1 MRTRRR
7 CLAALV
13 LIALLPP
20 GAPSAQTDEDLQ
32 RIKRQ
37 FSGQQILVT
46 YRDGEAVYGTYY
58 FIDFHLCP
66 SGQYL
71 SFGQSRKQTVLGNEQ
86 VNNWRDQGRW
96 DVLRDRGQIGLAS
109 LSVSGERNYLAL
121 RMLPDG
127 GIRSDGR
134 ASIQPQGRAECR

>member
-1 MRTRRR
+1 MTTRRR
-7 CLAALV
+7 CLAALA
-13 LIALLPP
+13 LTALLPP

-32 RIKRQ
+32 RIKRH

-66 SGQYL
+66 SSQYL
-71 SFGQSRKQTVLGNEQ
+71 SFGQSRKQTVLGNQQ

-96 DVLRDRGQIGLAS
+96 DVLRVQGQIRLAW
-109 LSVSGERNYLAL
+109 LSVSGERDFIPLQL
-121 RMLPDG
+121 LPDG
-127 GIRSDGR
+127 SIRTGGR
-134 ASIQPQGRAECR
+134 ASIQPQGRAQCR